1 MNLFKLLVLFC
12 SVLWFNDILSAQS
25 QYKVYFFLL
34 EECKITQAYVKE
46 INRLK
51 KEYECDSI
59 EFKAFFPSPSS
70 EIDLVEKFMKE
81 YQLDLKYEMD
91 VLQMTSSKYDV
102 TVMPEVVLYDESK
115 MKVLYQGRIDNLFA
129 KIGKRRSRATTH
141 ELNDCLESIRHG
153 KLIHPFRTDA
163 IGCFL
168 TRL

>member
-1 MNLFKLLVLFC
+1 MNLFKFLVFALLFGYVSHPIF
-12 SVLWFNDILSAQS
+12 AQGK
-25 QYKVYFFLL
+25 YKVYFFLL

-51 KEYECDSI
+51 KEYDCDSI
-59 EFKAFFPSPSS
+59 AFKAFFPSPSS
-70 EIDLVEKFMKE
+70 EINLVEKFMEE
-81 YQLDLKYEMD
+81 YQIDLNYEMD
-91 VLQMTSSKYDV
+91 ELQVAASKFDI

-141 ELNDCLESIRHG
+141 ELNDCLESIRNG
-153 KLIHPFRTDA
+153 KLINPFRTNA

>member
-1 MNLFKLLVLFC
+1 MNLFKLLILFW

-81 YQLDLKYEMD
+81 YQLDLKYQMD
-91 VLQMTSSKYDV
+91 VLQVTSSKYDV
-102 TVMPEVVLYDESK
+102 TVMPEVVLYDEFK
-115 MKVLYQGRIDNLFA
+115 MKVNLLV
-129 KIGKRRSRATTH
+129 K
-141 ELNDCLESIRHG
+141 
-153 KLIHPFRTDA
+153 
-163 IGCFL
+163 
-168 TRL
+168 